1 VVGFKRARL
10 SELGGP
16 VLAQVS
22 DEVFSTHQE
31 AVIAMDLF
39 DKVSE
44 AVYAMEESVA
54 AYSRPGQLLFL
65 FACHH
70 ALRALRKPLS
80 PRSGPRV
87 MPLDAHASLERCTPP
102 PNDWL
107 FGGQIFGLVILYA
120 NQTTSQPD
128 DH

>member
-31 AVIAMDLF
+31 AAIAMDLF

-65 FACHH
+65 FAY
-70 ALRALRKPLS
+70 LL
-80 PRSGPRV
+80 
-87 MPLDAHASLERCTPP
+87 LDLP
-102 PNDWL
+102 
-107 FGGQIFGLVILYA
+107 
-120 NQTTSQPD
+120 TTAITL
-128 DH
+128 